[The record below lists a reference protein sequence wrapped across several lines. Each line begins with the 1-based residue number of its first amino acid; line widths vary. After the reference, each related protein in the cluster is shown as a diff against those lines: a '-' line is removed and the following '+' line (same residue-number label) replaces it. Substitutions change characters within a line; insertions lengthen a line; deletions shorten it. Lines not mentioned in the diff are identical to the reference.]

1 MSEHKDKLAAR
12 GTNQLL
18 QCLNRAQRRRCLI
31 YPCDLAATPDVRISA
46 TAPSTLE
53 TWRPR
58 SMTVRGVMIRCASTT
73 RPDGGRCGRSCSNA
87 ICCVSRAAMKLAP
100 KPTTSYRHATAARC
114 GHSITYKGC
123 VAVVTR
129 GRHDERV
136 AHKWG
141 CRSSFP
147 LTRLRRSVAGA
158 REKSRR
164 FWGGG
169 IPPGKASD

>member
-1 MSEHKDKLAAR
+1 MSERKGKFATV
-12 GTNQLL
+12 GTRRLL
-18 QCLNRAQRRRCLI
+18 QCLSRARRRQCPI
-31 YPCDLAATPDVRISA
+31 YLCGLAATPDARISV

-53 TWRPR
+53 MWRPS
-58 SMTVRGVMIRCASTT
+58 SMTVRAAMIRSASTIA
-73 RPDGGRCGRSCSNA
+73 PDGGHCGRSYWSA

-100 KPTTSYRHATAARC
+100 KQITSYRHATAVRC

-129 GRHDERV
+129 GRHGERA
-136 AHKWG
+136 AHEG
-141 CRSSFP
+141 CRSSLP
-147 LTRLRRSVAGA
+147 LTRRGRSVAGA